1 MKDTTKHKIRAL
13 LVTAIAAVL
22 NTTASAKDVTAEI
35 QNTSKSEGDLDELKN
50 QKFNR
55 IYRNVLRIGS
65 NGNTKLIA
73 GHRSHMS
80 HRSGGGGGGG
90 GHRSHMSHY
99 SSYSGGGSSHYSSS
113 SSYGGSSRRT
123 TSTPS
128 YTPPPKPKVKT
139 PGEYSL
145 GDRKI
150 TNGIYGADVSSVATL
165 LVDALYISRKDIT
178 FKDGYAVYDG
188 KISAAVMHFQKD
200 AGLTQNGIAD
210 DNTISKL
217 RSWDSDDTT
226 VALGIRELR
235 YIEDG
240 QAMRGTDVTELV
252 TLLSRA
258 GFPPDPKKI
267 VTTSNGRTEFTKDIQ
282 TAVRFFQ
289 AYNHIKVTGIADEA
303 TIAKLKGA

>member
-22 NTTASAKDVTAEI
+22 NTTASAKDVAAEI

-90 GHRSHMSHY
+90 GGGHRSHMSHY

-113 SSYGGSSRRT
+113 SSYGSGYT
-123 TSTPS
+123 APS
-128 YTPPPKPKVKT
+128 KPKIKT

-235 YIEDG
+235 YLKAG

-282 TAVRFFQ
+282 TAVRLFQ